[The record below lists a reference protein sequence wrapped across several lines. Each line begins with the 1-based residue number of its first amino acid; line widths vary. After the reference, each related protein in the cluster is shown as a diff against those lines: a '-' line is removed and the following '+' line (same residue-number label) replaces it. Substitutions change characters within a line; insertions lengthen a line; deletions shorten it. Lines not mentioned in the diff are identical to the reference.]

1 MIGFFSKRIWLT
13 GLALAAF
20 AMPARSQD
28 DPKAFKICKNQS
40 YALCALA
47 SCFVFDKVSYCK
59 CDMKQGD
66 SISLPFKYGNGQDVC
81 SFNEAAAAGGTMVST
96 FSPPPQAIAP
106 NGNRALYTCPASTS
120 NGAYAQCDG
129 GICFKATAG
138 QTFPGFDKPL
148 TKDEIICSC
157 PITTADP
164 STAKT
169 GFQIAGPYPCDA
181 SFFRYCRSAT
191 ANTKTGSTIYVGAP
205 TGSARHL
212 TRLLTGSELPFNECR
227 LPPTSSTPPHAQ

>member
-1 MIGFFSKRIWLT
+1 MSVVFGFLSKRAWLI
-13 GLALAAF
+13 GVALVF
-20 AMPARSQD
+20 AMAGPARSQD
-28 DPKAFKICKNQS
+28 DPKVFKICKNQT

-59 CDMKQGD
+59 CDVKRGD
-66 SISLPFKYGNGQDVC
+66 SISLPFKYDGQDVC
-81 SFNEAAAAGGTMVST
+81 SVNEAGAGGSTMVST
-96 FSPPPQAIAP
+96 FSPPPQAIALQ
-106 NGNRALYTCPASTS
+106 GDKALYTCPASTS

-164 STAKT
+164 ATAKT
-169 GFQIAGPYPCDA
+169 GFQIAGPYPCQT
-181 SFFRYCRSAT
+181 SFFQYCNSAT
-191 ANTKTGSTIYVGAP
+191 ANSKTGSTIYVGAP

-212 TRLLTGSELPFNECR
+212 TRLLTGTEPPFNECR
-227 LPPTSSTPPHAQ
+227 MPPASGTP